1 MKNLVLLGATGSIGT
16 QTLDVCRS
24 LPDTLR
30 PIGLSAHAQW
40 QTLCSLAKPFSPRWI
55 AITDESLRERVDIG
69 AVPSGTELLWGESGI
84 ERMVRDPA
92 TDTVVAAMVGAA
104 GLRGTMAALDAG
116 KNVALANKETL
127 VVGGPMVTELARV
140 RSATLLP
147 IDSEHSAILQCLQN
161 GRSSEVARV
170 ILTASGGP
178 FRTRPFETF
187 ESITVAQALEH
198 PTWNMGKKITVD
210 SATMMNKALEIIETH
225 WLFGVSADQIAVVI
239 HPQSMIHSMVE
250 YCDGSVIAQASP
262 PDMRLPIQY
271 ALTYPDRLTCPNRK
285 IELDGLGSWTFERP
299 DPRKFPALGLGYE
312 VVRRAGTSGA
322 ALNAANEIAVERF
335 LAEDIRFVDIVP
347 MVADVLRTHPYEAS
361 PTIDDLW
368 STDRWAREEA
378 RRWTR
383 SV

>member
-1 MKNLVLLGATGSIGT
+1 
-16 QTLDVCRS
+16 
-24 LPDTLR
+24 
-30 PIGLSAHAQW
+30 
-40 QTLCSLAKPFSPRWI
+40 
-55 AITDESLRERVDIG
+55 
-69 AVPSGTELLWGESGI
+69 
-84 ERMVRDPA
+84 
-92 TDTVVAAMVGAA
+92 
-104 GLRGTMAALDAG
+104 
-116 KNVALANKETL
+116 
-127 VVGGPMVTELARV
+127 
-140 RSATLLP
+140 
-147 IDSEHSAILQCLQN
+147 
-161 GRSSEVARV
+161 
-170 ILTASGGP
+170 
-178 FRTRPFETF
+178 
-187 ESITVAQALEH
+187 
-198 PTWNMGKKITVD
+198 
-210 SATMMNKALEIIETH
+210 
-225 WLFGVSADQIAVVI
+225 
-239 HPQSMIHSMVE
+239 MIHSMVE